1 MKKIISGILMLFTI
15 ILIGC
20 GSQSDEKTIKIGVSA
35 IPHKEIVDVIK
46 NQIEEKGYKLD
57 IQEFSDYV
65 TPNTALYEE
74 EIDANFF
81 QHIAYLNQTNASKGY
96 DLISVAEIH
105 FEPMG
110 IYSNVI
116 DNISSIKKGDVVA
129 IPSDPSNEARALRLL
144 AKVNLIEVPESG
156 ELITP
161 KDIISNPYNLK
172 FKELEAAQL
181 PRTLEDVTIAV
192 INGNYA
198 LQANLNVNT
207 DALFT
212 EDKNDAEIYD
222 MRNVL
227 VVKEKNK
234 DSEKTKLLKEA
245 LSSEE
250 VKSFINDKY
259 NGAVV
264 PIF

>member
-1 MKKIISGILMLFTI
+1 MKKIISGILILFTI

-20 GSQSDEKTIKIGVSA
+20 GAQSDEKTIKIGVSA
-35 IPHKEIVDVIK
+35 VPHKEIVDVIK
-46 NQIEEKGYKLD
+46 KQIEAKGYKLD

-81 QHIAYLNQTNASKGY
+81 QHIGYLNQTNKSKGY
-96 DLISVAEIH
+96 DLTSVAEIH

-116 DNISSIKKGDVVA
+116 KNMSDIKKGDIVA

-144 AKVNLIEVPESG
+144 AKANLIEVPESG
-156 ELITP
+156 DLITP

-181 PRTLEDVTIAV
+181 PRTLDDVTIAV

-198 LQANLNVNT
+198 LQANLNVNI

-212 EDKNDAEIYD
+212 EDKNDAEIHD
-222 MRNVL
+222 MRNIL
-227 VVKEKNK
+227 VVKDKNK
-234 DSEKTKLLKEA
+234 DSEKTKVLKEA

-250 VKSFINDKY
+250 VKNFINNKY